1 MINELSV
8 FVSLWLASISEKQT
22 MFSLFKSDPVKKL
35 KKQLAQKQE
44 QAMLAQ
50 RSGDI
55 RKFATLTEESQVL
68 ADEIKRLES

>member
-1 MINELSV
+1 
-8 FVSLWLASISEKQT
+8 

-50 RSGDI
+50 RSGDL
-55 RKFATLTEESQVL
+55 RKFAAITEESEVL
-68 ADEIKRLES
+68 IKEIQRLESKP

>member
-1 MINELSV
+1 
-8 FVSLWLASISEKQT
+8 

-50 RSGDI
+50 RSGDL
-55 RKFATLTEESQVL
+55 RKFAAITDESDVL
-68 ADEIKRLES
+68 IKEIQRLQSEQR

>member
-1 MINELSV
+1 
-8 FVSLWLASISEKQT
+8 

-50 RSGDI
+50 RSGDL
-55 RKFATLTEESQVL
+55 RKFAAITEESEL
-68 ADEIKRLES
+68 LIKQIQQLEANSAK

>member
-1 MINELSV
+1 
-8 FVSLWLASISEKQT
+8 

-50 RSGDI
+50 RSGDL
-55 RKFATLTEESQVL
+55 RKFAAITEKSEVL
-68 ADEIKRLES
+68 IKEIQRLESEQR

>member
-1 MINELSV
+1 
-8 FVSLWLASISEKQT
+8 

-50 RSGDI
+50 RSGDL
-55 RKFATLTEESQVL
+55 RKFAAITEESDLLNKQIQQL
-68 ADEIKRLES
+68 TAKSAK

>member
-1 MINELSV
+1 
-8 FVSLWLASISEKQT
+8 

-35 KKQLAQKQE
+35 KKQLAQKRE

-68 ADEIKRLES
+68 ANEIKRLES